1 MNESRQCVR
10 NKDEKGKVMI
20 TQRENRHILKLT
32 GVEPKL
38 AGMISCDTSG
48 DSTKC
53 NFSVTGKMTTQ
64 NISLL
69 PGVLTNSCSLLCAP

>member
-1 MNESRQCVR
+1 MQNV
-10 NKDEKGKVMI
+10 KGKVMI

-53 NFSVTGKMTTQ
+53 NFSVTGKMITPFYVQLERFHVCDVFTWY
-64 NISLL
+64 
-69 PGVLTNSCSLLCAP
+69 

>member
-1 MNESRQCVR
+1 
-10 NKDEKGKVMI
+10 MI

-53 NFSVTGKMTTQ
+53 NFSVTGKMMTQ

-69 PGVLTNSCSLLCAP
+69 PGVLTNSCSLLCAT